1 MSFNHR
7 EIPVTDGT
15 ITRTGL
21 QNNSNNP
28 YVQLSPAKTS
38 SAAAAN
44 RSNPMDKINGALNT
58 CGKKVEEATKQA
70 ESMVGSIWNHV
81 RMSSNPIDTAMA
93 RVVQGTK
100 LIANGGSDKLFQQT
114 FGIIQGEKL
123 LKQHVCY
130 ISKISG
136 PVIGTLYITNK
147 RLAFC
152 SDYPLCHHPFSLQHQ
167 CIYYKVVVMQ
177 LDQLRAVSPSA
188 NIFNSKEKYIEIVT
202 VDGYEFFFMG
212 FVSYDKAL
220 KTLNEVLHQ
229 YGNSSSTDKFN
240 CQVF

>member
-1 MSFNHR
+1 MSYSHR

-15 ITRTGL
+15 ITRTSL
-21 QNNSNNP
+21 HNNSNNP
-28 YVQLSPAKTS
+28 YVQLSPAKPS
-38 SAAAAN
+38 SDAAAN
-44 RSNPMDKINGALNT
+44 RPNPMDKISGALNN
-58 CGKKVEEATKQA
+58 CGKKVEEVTKHA
-70 ESMVGSIWNHV
+70 ESMVDNIWNHV
-81 RMSSNPIDTAMA
+81 RMSITPADAAIA
-93 RVVQGTK
+93 RLVQGTK

-114 FGIIQGEKL
+114 FGVIPGEKV

-136 PVIGTLYITNK
+136 PMIGTLYITTK

-152 SDYPLCHHPFSLQHQ
+152 SDYPLCHHPFSLNHQ
-167 CIYYKVVVMQ
+167 CIYYKVVVQ

-188 NIFNSKEKYIEIVT
+188 NMFNSKEKYIEIVT

-229 YGNSSSTDKFN
+229 YGNNSSSDKFN